1 MNDDLDHRT
10 PEERYAGAAVRRLAM
25 GEARPA
31 FRDRLKTDFMTGS
44 ISSGLDRSRMRA
56 IRGVSRFPVRWA
68 QPVAWAAAAALIV
81 MTAVSL
87 NRGPA
92 WQVKDVSG
100 SGIVVVGNVPIPL
113 NHTDQLTA
121 ALRPG
126 ARVRV
131 PPGAQLEVVAPG
143 QIAMVLIA
151 GTDLEMPAPP
161 GRWFGRRTAASL
173 ARGQLRITTG
183 PGFRGARLE
192 VHTPEADVAVTGTT
206 LAVIC
211 EPHGTCVCVLDGHV
225 DVGARGGT
233 MSVVDEGRRR
243 FVFNDGREP
252 EADDMRPMER
262 EKLGMFRESMGA
274 ALGGR

>member
-10 PEERYAGAAVRRLAM
+10 PEERHAGAAVRRLAM
-25 GEARPA
+25 GGARHA
-31 FRDRLKTDFMTGS
+31 FRERLKTEFMTGS
-44 ISSGLDRSRMRA
+44 ISSGLDQSRMRA
-56 IRGVSRFPVRWA
+56 IPGASRFLGGWV

-81 MTAVSL
+81 LTAVSL

-92 WQVKDVSG
+92 WQVKNVSG

-121 ALRPG
+121 ALRQG

-131 PPGAQLEVVAPG
+131 PAGAALEVVAPG
-143 QIAMVLIA
+143 QMAMVLVA
-151 GTDLEMPAPP
+151 GTDVEMPAPP
-161 GRWFGRRTAASL
+161 GRWFGRRTQANL
-173 ARGQLRITTG
+173 AQGQLRITTG
-183 PGFRGARLE
+183 PGFKGARLD
-192 VHTPEADVAVTGTT
+192 VRTPEADVAVSGTT

-211 EPHGTCVCVLDGHV
+211 EPHGTCVCVLDGRV
-225 DVGARGGT
+225 DVGTRGGS

-243 FVFNDGREP
+243 FLFNDGREP

-262 EKLGMFRESMGA
+262 DKLGMFRESMGA
-274 ALGGR
+274 ALRGR